1 MVYHKLNPLI
11 TTRYIRFVP
20 VAWNGN
26 ISMRVEL
33 YGCKQGTSGGT
44 TFPKAIVTNKSVIMN
59 QNGEELRDIS
69 TMRERCII
77 SLNTGK
83 NSKYVVCKVPT

>member
-11 TTRYIRFVP
+11 TTRYLRFVP

-33 YGCKQGTSGGT
+33 YGCKQGTIGGT
-44 TFPKAIVTNKSVIMN
+44 IFPKAIVTTKSVIMN
-59 QNGEELRDIS
+59 QNGRELRDIS
-69 TMRERCII
+69 TTKEHCII

-83 NSKYVVCKVPT
+83 SSKYVV